1 GVLDWFFEWFRTPN
15 RTRRETYLSTSCV
28 MVAIARDGMP
38 PQPVRPEQLVQN
50 TGAEDVVRHTGVEE
64 GRRRQQESGGEL
76 PKVSRASLSGA
87 SVCAELVPTAEIHR
101 EGSKK
106 LSLRDSDQLSGA
118 FTRL

>member
-1 GVLDWFFEWFRTPN
+1 MTQITTQVTTTDKRGTTQTSMGNSRVLFPSKTPAGE
-15 RTRRETYLSTSCV
+15 RRPKTSRLSRNASDLGRC
-28 MVAIARDGMP
+28 
-38 PQPVRPEQLVQN
+38 
-50 TGAEDVVRHTGVEE
+50 GVEE

-101 EGSKK
+101 EGSNK